1 MEILG
6 LDLGTNSIGIV
17 KRNCFLSS
25 KNLFDQLEY
34 YGVTIFN
41 KGVGNSKTGEY
52 SYAAEKTK
60 YKSTRNLYKVRRY
73 RIWDTLSILI
83 QNGYCP
89 LTMED
94 LEKWRKYDI
103 KKGYKREYP
112 INNYK
117 FEQWVRLDLDY
128 DGVPD
133 YSSPYQLRTEIA
145 SSQIDLSSEINRHKI
160 GRALYHIAQR
170 RGFKS
175 SKGDSI
181 KDVETNE
188 SFDIDNLK
196 KTEELKIKELNEA
209 IEDLSIHMEEYPT
222 IGCLLY
228 EIEKKGNRIRKEY
241 QVVRSQLLDEVKF
254 IFDFQKGLSQ
264 ESKFFLD
271 IKKAIFYQ
279 NPPRSQKGSVG
290 KCTLEPQK
298 SRCPISHP
306 DFEYFRAWSL
316 INNIKF
322 KKDVGDNWRELSRED
337 KQELYER
344 IFIRVR
350 LRFKFEE
357 IREWIEK
364 KYNITLDYKSNTIN
378 YKDNTNISGCPI
390 TSRIKVFFGDDWRNE
405 IIKSDKKRINKKTG
419 EEKFIDYNWEDIW
432 HVCFSFED
440 VESLI
445 EFAKSSL
452 KLDDNKKIKE
462 LVNIFSYISVGY
474 SMLSLKAIRNI
485 NKFLFEGFNYSSS
498 VLLAK
503 MPEIFDSN
511 WASNQDVIIDILDEV
526 IKSNAYKKRIL
537 NIVNALIAEY
547 KSLEFSEQYAAH
559 NTNYQLNENDKTNI
573 IECCIKSYGQKT
585 WLKIE
590 EDVKDS
596 LINEI
601 TQKYQEFFASSKREF
616 YRLPKLV
623 DEIKTYLFDNYKF
636 LDEKKIN
643 TLYHPSMIEVYK
655 PSKRELHDYN
665 GDNLCLKLLNSPKI
679 GSFKNPMAMR
689 MLHILR
695 KNINH
700 LLLEG
705 VINEET
711 RIVVET
717 ARDLNDANQRWAI
730 NKYQEENERQ
740 NSEIRKALCELLSI
754 NEVNDFDFQKAK
766 ILIDQAEIIESIDSD
781 NSLNKEDNKKGK
793 KKKIIEK
800 ADVFK
805 INTTKYK
812 LWLEQGMTCLYTG
825 KTINLKDL
833 FGENP
838 KFDIEHTIPR
848 SISLDNSLENKT
860 ICCSYYNRNIKKNMI
875 PTELPNYYTDSGD
888 YTAILPRLKAWKDKV
903 DRLENNV
910 EYWKLQS
917 KFAQTKEDKD
927 FRIRQKHLWQMEL
940 NYWKGKLNRFEL
952 KEVTEGFKNSQLVD
966 TRIITKYATLYL
978 KSVFENVDVQKG
990 IVTSEFRKILKL
1002 QELDKKK
1009 SRDKHSHHAIDAAVL
1024 TLIPASAKRDKIL
1037 SLWYEMLDNRS
1048 NNQNASI
1055 IEEKLNK
1062 EIRSLNIG
1070 NINNFV
1076 EEIDDNILINHISKD
1091 RALISTKKKIRR
1103 RGKVVYSS
1111 GNNPYYSTGDTIRG
1125 KLHGETYYGAIKL
1138 AKKDEND
1145 KILYDENHNMIID
1158 DKIHYVIRKNISSFK
1173 KWEDVEKVI
1182 VDKHLYRQIE
1192 MQNRYKSPEKDT
1204 IYLIDKYGEKRVI
1217 RHIRCYD
1224 KSISNPIKLKEH
1236 TYLSNKDYKQ
1246 HYFVSGGD
1254 LYSISKYSDGSNI
1267 EYNVFGLLDITNNRR
1282 FDLGSIPN
1290 TILSKKDNTKI
1301 DIQYTLI
1308 SGMRVIILNKDETL
1322 SDIKDIISKRLYV
1335 FERPERDLR
1344 INLKHHLCANQ
1355 DIKSESIKDYSHLP
1369 AKIRCSIN
1377 SIRIL
1382 VEGVDFNVSL
1392 SGKIEYMNK

>member
-1 MEILG
+1 METLG
-6 LDLGTNSIGIV
+6 IDLGTNSVAIV
-17 KRNCFLSS
+17 KRNSDSS
-25 KNLFDQLEY
+25 TKNLIEQIEY
-34 YGVTIFN
+34 FGVTIFN
-41 KGVGNSKTGEY
+41 KGVGHNKNGEF

-60 YKSTRNLYKVRRY
+60 YKSTRKLYRVRKY
-73 RIWDTLSILI
+73 RIWSTLQVLI
-83 QNGYCP
+83 ENDYCP
-89 LTMED
+89 LSLED
-94 LEKWRKYDI
+94 LDKWRKYDT
-103 KKGYKREYP
+103 KNGFSRLYP
-112 INNYK
+112 INAFK
-117 FEQWVRLDLDY
+117 FEQWVRLDFNC
-128 DGVPD
+128 DGKPD
-133 YSSPYQLRTEIA
+133 YSSPYHLRAEIA
-145 SSQIDLSSEINRHKI
+145 TKQLDLTKEVDRHKL

-181 KDVETNE
+181 KDIELND
-188 SFDIDNLK
+188 SFDINDLK
-196 KTEELKIKELNEA
+196 RSEELKIKEQHKA
-209 IEDLSIHMEEYPT
+209 IEDLSINMKEYPT

-228 EIEKKGNRIRKEY
+228 EIGKKGNRIRKEY

-271 IKKAIFYQ
+271 IKKSIFYQ

-298 SRCPISHP
+298 SRCPISYP
-306 DFEYFRAWSL
+306 DFEYFRALSL

-322 KKDVGDNWRELSRED
+322 KKEVDDNWQYLSKED

-344 IFIRVR
+344 IFSRVR

-364 KYNITLDYKSNTIN
+364 KHNIILDYKSKTIN

-390 TSRIKVFFGDDWRNE
+390 TSRIKIFLGDDWKNK

-419 EEKFIDYNWEDIW
+419 EEKFIHYNWEDIW

-440 VESLI
+440 VECLI

-452 KLDDNKKIKE
+452 KLEDNKKLKE
-462 LVNIFSYISVGY
+462 LVNIFSSISVGY

-485 NKFLFEGFNYSSS
+485 NKFLFEGFNYSTS

-511 WASNQDVIIDILDEV
+511 WASNKDQIIKTLDDI
-526 IKSNAYKKRIL
+526 IKSNVYKKRIL

-547 KSLEFSEQYAAH
+547 KSLEFSEQQAAH
-559 NTNYQLNENDKTNI
+559 NTNYQLNEEDKTSI
-573 IECCIKSYGQKT
+573 VEFCIKSYGQKS

-590 EDVKDS
+590 DDVKDS
-596 LINEI
+596 LINEVS
-601 TQKYQEFFASSKREF
+601 QKYQDFFASSKRDF

-623 DEIKTYLFDNYKF
+623 DEIKTFLFENYKF
-636 LDEKKIN
+636 LDEKKIKS
-643 TLYHPSMIEVYK
+643 LYHPSMIEVYK
-655 PSKRELHDYN
+655 PSKMELCDYK
-665 GDNLCLKLLNSPKI
+665 GVNLCLKLLNSPKT

-705 VINEET
+705 IINEET

-730 NKYQEENERQ
+730 NKYQEEKERQ
-740 NSEIRKALCELLSI
+740 NSEIHKALCELLSI
-754 NEVNDFDFQKAK
+754 NEVKDSDFEKAK
-766 ILIDQAEIIESIDSD
+766 SLIDQAEIIESINSD
-781 NSLNKEDNKKGK
+781 TILNKENIKKEK

-800 ADVFK
+800 ADTFK

-825 KTINLKDL
+825 KIINLRDL

-848 SISLDNSLENKT
+848 SVSLDNSLENKT
-860 ICCSYYNRNIKKNMI
+860 ICCSYYNRSIKKNKI

-917 KFAQTKEDKD
+917 KLAQTKEDKD
-927 FRIRQKHLWQMEL
+927 FRIRQRHLWQMEL
-940 NYWKGKLNRFEL
+940 NHWKGKLDRFEL

-1037 SLWYEMLDNRS
+1037 SLWYEMLENRS
-1048 NNQNASI
+1048 KNQYDST
-1055 IEEKLNK
+1055 IEKKLNK

-1091 RALISTKKKIRR
+1091 RALTSTKKKIRT
-1103 RGKVVYSS
+1103 RGKVVYASE
-1111 GNNPYYSTGDTIRG
+1111 NNPYYSTGDTIRG
-1125 KLHGETYYGAIKL
+1125 QLHGETYYGAIKL
-1138 AKKDEND
+1138 AKKDENNN
-1145 KILYDENHNMIID
+1145 ILFDENNKMIID
-1158 DKIHYVIRKNISSFK
+1158 DKVHFVIRKEISSFK
-1173 KWEDVEKVI
+1173 KWEDIEKVI
-1182 VDKHLYRQIE
+1182 VDINLYHNIKI
-1192 MQNRYKSPEKDT
+1192 QNSDKSPEKDT
-1204 IYLIDKYGEKRVI
+1204 ITLTDKKGVKRIV
-1217 RHIRCYD
+1217 RRIRCYE
-1224 KSISNPIKLKEH
+1224 KSITNPIKLKNH
-1236 TYLSNKDYKQ
+1236 TYLSSKDHKQ
-1246 HYFVSGGD
+1246 SYYVNGGD
-1254 LYSISKYSDGSNI
+1254 LYSIAKYSNDSEV
-1267 EYNVFGLLDITNNRR
+1267 EYNVFGLFDISKNRELNSE
-1282 FDLGSIPN
+1282 DIPQ
-1290 TILSKKDNTKI
+1290 TIISKKKKQKLELD
-1301 DIQYTLI
+1301 YTLV
-1308 SGMRVIILNKDETL
+1308 SGMKVIVLNKDETF
-1322 SDIKDIISKRLYV
+1322 SDIKDILSKRLYV

-1344 INLKHHLCANQ
+1344 INLKHHLCADP
-1355 DIKSESIKDYSHLP
+1355 DIKSESIKDYSKLP
-1369 AKIRCSIN
+1369 SKIRCSIN
-1377 SIRIL
+1377 TIRIL
-1382 VEGVDFNVSL
+1382 IEGVDFDMSL
-1392 SGKIEYMNK
+1392 FGKIEQK